1 METRQVTEPPF
12 ITPDLAGIGGR
23 IKSEPEH
30 FVVEEIPLYP
40 ACGQGEH
47 LYLTLERTGM
57 NTRELVTDLA
67 KLFGLAQGEIGY
79 AGLKDKHSVATQT
92 FSLSLKDLDPEQ
104 AAERAEMMLPVR
116 VVSASRHTNK
126 LKTGHLLGNRFRIL
140 VSEVEP
146 GSVEVAEEVAG
157 RLLQTGLPNFFGAQ
171 RFGRG
176 AENLALGYKALKGRG
191 PRQKWLRK
199 LVLSAYQ
206 SELFNRWLARRIE
219 RDEFGVMLE
228 GDVAKKTDTG
238 GLFVVE
244 DPGAEQNRF
253 DAREIV
259 YTGPIYGSKMRAAE
273 GKAGELE
280 QAVLDEEGLEKET
293 LARAKLKGTR
303 RRAVLWPEGLSLEP
317 AEQGIWFSFALPKGS
332 FATVLLR
339 EFRKTPFLEQARPE

>member
-1 METRQVTEPPF
+1 MEPRQVTEPPF
-12 ITPDLAGIGGR
+12 ITPDLKGIGGR
-23 IKSEPEH
+23 IKADPEH
-30 FVVEEIPLYP
+30 FKVEEIPLYP
-40 ACGQGEH
+40 ACGQGPH

-57 NTRELVTDLA
+57 NTRDLVSGLA
-67 KLFGLAQGEIGY
+67 ELFGLAEGDIGY

-92 FSLSLKDLDPEQ
+92 FSLGLQDMEPDQ
-104 AAERAEMMLPVR
+104 AAKRAEMMLPVKA
-116 VVSASRHTNK
+116 VAASRHTNK

-140 VSEVEP
+140 VSDPEP
-146 GSVEVAEEVAG
+146 GALELAQEVAA
-157 RLLQTGLPNFFGAQ
+157 RLEQTGLPNFFGAQ

-176 AENLALGYKALKGRG
+176 AENLVLGRKALKGRG

-206 SELFNRWLARRIE
+206 SELFNRWLALRME
-219 RDEFGVMLE
+219 RGDFGLMLN

-244 DPGAEQNRF
+244 DPEAEQKRF
-253 DAREIV
+253 DDGEIV

-273 GKAGELE
+273 DRAGELE
-280 QAVLDEEGLEKET
+280 QAVLEEDGLDKQT
-293 LARAKLKGTR
+293 LAKAKLKGTR
-303 RRAVLWPEGLSLEP
+303 RRAVLRLEGLTITPE
-317 AEQGIWFSFALPKGS
+317 ERGIRFGFALPKGS